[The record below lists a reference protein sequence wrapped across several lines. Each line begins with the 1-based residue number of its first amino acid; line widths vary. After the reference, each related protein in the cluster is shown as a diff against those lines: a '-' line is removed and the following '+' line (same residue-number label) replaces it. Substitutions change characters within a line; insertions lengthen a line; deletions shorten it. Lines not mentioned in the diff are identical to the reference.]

1 VKIREIGE
9 FGLIARIKK
18 DWPASSP
25 QIFQGIGDDAAV
37 SSLLPGND
45 LVSTVDLLIEDV
57 HFELSWITPRQLG
70 RKSLAVNLS
79 DLAAM
84 GATPRWMLI
93 SLAIPS
99 RLEVEFIDDFCAGL
113 KSLAEAHG
121 VSLIGGDTS
130 SSPDRLF
137 ISITL
142 LGEGKKELL
151 LYRRGARPG
160 DDLYVTGTLGDSI
173 LGLRLA
179 RNRKGPSP
187 SPEERFLLERHLDP
201 APRLGVGKTL
211 AEKRLAGAMIDVSDG
226 LLSDLAH
233 ICEESRVG
241 AVVWAEKIP
250 RSEAFR
256 ALVPGPAGESWKWAL
271 RGGEDYELL
280 FCSPPDKASELHAQ
294 AKGWPCG
301 ITRIGRI
308 EPLGHGMVIRD
319 EKGPVDPS
327 GLKGYDHFSQRFA
340 LTAKTSLRAVPVNRD
355 SRRLF
360 GKENRE

>member
-1 VKIREIGE
+1 MKLREIGE

-18 DWPASSP
+18 SWPASSP
-25 QIFQGIGDDAAV
+25 QVFQGIGDDAAV

-57 HFELSWITPRQLG
+57 HFSLSWITPRQLG

-84 GATPRWMLI
+84 GASPRWMLI
-93 SLAIPS
+93 SLAVPS
-99 RLEVEFIDDFCAGL
+99 RLEVEFIDDFFAGL
-113 KSLAEAHG
+113 KTLAEAHG

-142 LGEGKKELL
+142 LGEGKKESL
-151 LYRRGARPG
+151 LYRHGAQPG

-179 RNRKGPSP
+179 RDLKGRSS

-201 APRLGVGKTL
+201 VPRLGEGKIL

-226 LLSDLAH
+226 LLSDLTH

-241 AVVWAEKIP
+241 AVVWAETIP
-250 RSEAFR
+250 RSKAFR
-256 ALVPGPAGESWKWAL
+256 ALVPGPPAESWKWAL
-271 RGGEDYELL
+271 QGGEDYELL
-280 FCSPPDKASELHAQ
+280 FCSPPERASDLQAQ
-294 AKGWPCG
+294 AKEWPCG

-308 EPLGHGMVIRD
+308 EPLAHGLVVRD

-327 GLKGYDHFSQRFA
+327 ELKGYDHFA
-340 LTAKTSLRAVPVNRD
+340 
-355 SRRLF
+355 
-360 GKENRE
+360 

>member
-1 VKIREIGE
+1 MKLREIGE
-9 FGLIARIKK
+9 FGLIARIKES
-18 DWPASSP
+18 WPASSP
-25 QIFQGIGDDAAV
+25 QVFQGIGDDAAV

-57 HFELSWITPRQLG
+57 HFDLSCITPRQLG

-84 GATPRWMLI
+84 GATPRWMLF

-99 RLEVEFIDDFCAGL
+99 RLEVEFINDFCAGL
-113 KSLAEAHG
+113 KTMGEANG

-142 LGEGKKELL
+142 LGEGKKEAL
-151 LYRRGARPG
+151 LYRHGARPG

-179 RNRKGPSP
+179 RDLKGKSA
-187 SPEERFLLERHLDP
+187 SREERFLLERHFDP
-201 APRLGVGKTL
+201 APRLEEGKIL

-226 LLSDLAH
+226 LLSDLTH

-250 RSEAFR
+250 RSEAFH
-256 ALVPGPAGESWKWAL
+256 ALVPGPPAESWKWAL

-280 FCSPPDKASELHAQ
+280 FCSPPERASDLLAQ
-294 AKGWPCG
+294 AQKWPCG
-301 ITRIGRI
+301 ITCIGRI
-308 EPLGHGMVIRD
+308 EPSAHGVVVRD

-327 GLKGYDHFSQRFA
+327 ELKGYDHF
-340 LTAKTSLRAVPVNRD
+340 V
-355 SRRLF
+355 
-360 GKENRE
+360 